1 MSKKLLG
8 NLKKGLA
15 FVISAPAGTG
25 KSTLVD
31 MLLNDFPQNIVESR
45 SCTTRAKRAGELT
58 DIHYEFLTIGQFQEK
73 IKNDEFLEYAEV
85 FGNLYGTTKAIV
97 EKLQKEGKHVVLVID
112 TQGAKQIKK
121 KMPVISI
128 FISPPSFDELRRRLL
143 KRQTE
148 SEEMIEQRL
157 KWASNELKQIPHYD
171 YHIVND
177 DLEITYTIL
186 KSIFIAEEAKRRD

>member
-8 NLKKGLA
+8 NLKKGLV
-15 FVISAPAGTG
+15 FVVSAPAGTG
-25 KSTLVD
+25 KSTLVE

-45 SCTTRAKRAGELT
+45 SCTTRKIRPSEIT
-58 DIHYEFLTIGQFQEK
+58 DIHYEFLTKEQFQTK
-73 IKNDEFLEYAEV
+73 IDQDEFLEYATV
-85 FGNLYGTTKAIV
+85 FGNLYGTSKTVV

-112 TQGAKQIKK
+112 TQGAKQVMQKI
-121 KMPVISI
+121 PVVSI
-128 FISPPSFDELRRRLL
+128 FISPPSFEELRRRLL

-157 KWASNELKQIPHYD
+157 KWAENEIKQIPHYD
-171 YHIVND
+171 YHVIND
-177 DLEITYTIL
+177 DLNITYNIL